1 MNRLNHCIATAMLMK
16 ELMKM
21 KHHTKQTKQIALNVA
36 VLSALSVFAIVAQAQ
51 ATVAAPTALE
61 ASAAS
66 KAAASAASAAAPLS
80 AAPTN
85 APVSAAPTGAPMNA
99 ASAAAPASAAS
110 AGASGM
116 SGVRLSAPL
125 FKSDTYGVE
134 VTGAHIS
141 ASGYVVDVRYRVL
154 NAAKAAPLLDK
165 KVRPVIIN
173 ETNGERFYVPQP
185 PIIGSLRQTSRNN
198 NVIVGK
204 VYFMLFANPDKRL
217 KPGDKVTMYVGDE
230 KFGVLE
236 LAK

>member
-1 MNRLNHCIATAMLMK
+1 MK

-21 KHHTKQTKQIALNVA
+21 KHLSEQIKQIALNLT
-36 VLSALSVFAIVAQAQ
+36 VLSTFSAFTLAAQAQ
-51 ATVAAPTALE
+51 ATVAAPAASAPSAAVE
-61 ASAAS
+61 ASAAP
-66 KAAASAASAAAPLS
+66 KAAASSV
-80 AAPTN
+80 T
-85 APVSAAPTGAPMNA
+85 APM
-99 ASAAAPASAAS
+99 PMSAAS
-110 AGASGM
+110 AGAPGI
-116 SGVRLSAPL
+116 RTTAPL
-125 FKSDTYGVE
+125 FRSDTYGVE
-134 VTGAHIS
+134 VTGAHLS

-236 LAK
+236 LSK